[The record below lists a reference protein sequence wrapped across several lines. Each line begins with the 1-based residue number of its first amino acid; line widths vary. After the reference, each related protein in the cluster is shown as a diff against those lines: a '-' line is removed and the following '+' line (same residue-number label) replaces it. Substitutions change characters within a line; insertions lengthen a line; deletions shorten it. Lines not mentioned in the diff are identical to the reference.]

1 MKYQSGYDHRL
12 FEPEYFELGFP
23 LDAPILTPDIAVSI
37 FGRMR
42 LRAGYSWNG
51 ANVIPDWRWILRGSA
66 GHDGGYQLLRLRLLP
81 ADPWRERFDRVLQAC
96 CYEDAVTLGWPAW
109 IARGYADTVYQGVHL
124 FGASAA
130 EAASEN
136 PVLTAP

>member
-1 MKYQSGYDHRL
+1 MKYQTGYAHRL
-12 FEPEYFELGFP
+12 AEVEYFDLGFP

-51 ANVIPDWRWILRGSA
+51 ANVIPDFKWVLRGSA

-81 ADPWRERFDRVLQAC
+81 ADPWRERFDRCLQQWC
-96 CYEDAVTLGWPAW
+96 RQDGAW
-109 IARGYADTVYQGVHL
+109 KWQAALIYQGVHR

-130 EAASEN
+130 DPASEN